1 MIIYIS
7 SHSPQCRSHLLDNN
21 EEDEGKD
28 KAVDN
33 IVIVVY
39 KKYYHDEIVEDY

>member
-1 MIIYIS
+1 
-7 SHSPQCRSHLLDNN
+7 LDNN
-21 EEDEGKD
+21 EESNDIEEDEGKD